1 MEYPHFRGADCNNI
15 PPGIKTAPWAI
26 SEGVLCNGSPR
37 ITCGGL
43 FCLWRFFA
51 DLWHGAT
58 APALTRKGAVGKS
71 CHCLVWDCAVCWSQ
85 IRSAECFAAPYLCH
99 EPKPNISR
107 ALGSLDLIYRRLDLR
122 DPGLSSCV
130 VVIYVWVEG
139 SAPCHCLKRRKVSPA
154 GDVLF
159 LVAFIG
165 WIVLQGIQLFRPSEI
180 SRSKYMNDTCCISL
194 KLFLLR
200 ISLNISLGIDET
212 AFLVL
217 YCSLRD
223 RPSFTW
229 ILCGNFILAD
239 FGLSLNPFSY
249 FVQYLL

>member
-1 MEYPHFRGADCNNI
+1 MINRLYKKYPDYSGYSYYLLFWKLTFKIYVIYWNITILEVQIVTIFQQTLKQPPEPFQRAYCVMVAPVLHAGGFFVYGA
-15 PPGIKTAPWAI
+15 
-26 SEGVLCNGSPR
+26 
-37 ITCGGL
+37 
-43 FCLWRFFA
+43 FFA

-71 CHCLVWDCAVCWSQ
+71 CHCQGWACAVRWSL

-107 ALGSLDLIYRRLDLR
+107 ALGALDLIYRRLDLR

-139 SAPCHCLKRRKVSPA
+139 SAPCHYLKRRKVSPA

-165 WIVLQGIQLFRPSEI
+165 SCSSLSPLQVLPL
-180 SRSKYMNDTCCISL
+180 
-194 KLFLLR
+194 
-200 ISLNISLGIDET
+200 
-212 AFLVL
+212 
-217 YCSLRD
+217 
-223 RPSFTW
+223 
-229 ILCGNFILAD
+229 
-239 FGLSLNPFSY
+239 PFSVPMIAQPEEPCKGSI
-249 FVQYLL
+249 FFT